1 MIRGHPREAYRTFI
15 AFAAF
20 GMLLGG
26 WAALVPQ
33 VQSDLGA
40 SKGALGLALL
50 CIGLGSL
57 PAMLLVG
64 PVVDRRGPSVMPWAL
79 GALAVGAI
87 LPALAGSIWMLAAA
101 LVAVGAGSGAVDVSI
116 NAGASDIEARTGARI
131 MQLAHGLFSAGV
143 LVGAIATGLARQA
156 GAGRLVILT
165 GLAGVLLAAALL
177 NRDQPARRRGGED
190 VRRRFRLRRHVILLG
205 IVCGAAFLTEG
216 GIENWSAIFME
227 QELDASPFVSALG
240 PASYAFAM
248 VVGRFSGQWVTGRVP
263 DRQLLGG
270 GALVSLAGLLVAAAA
285 HGVPI
290 AMAGVLPG
298 WGRCLCRSAGC
309 VQRRRPNRRR
319 ERAGK
324 LGGDGDDDRL
334 HGVARRPG
342 ADGWNCRAPRLAGGL
357 RRPRRRHGGARSHG
371 SPSPPQPD
379 SMSPGTGPGRD
390 ARCITARGAS
400 STFRPRRPER

>member
-290 AMAGVLPG
+290 AMAGFF
-298 WGRCLCRSAGC
+298 
-309 VQRRRPNRRR
+309 
-319 ERAGK
+319 
-324 LGGDGDDDRL
+324 LGGV
-334 HGVARRPG
+334 GVSVAAPVAFSAAGRTVAESERGSSVATVTTIGYMGLLVGPALTG
-342 ADGWNCRAPRLAGGL
+342 GTAELLGLRAAFVVLAGVMVVLAAMAPRVRLN
-357 RRPRRRHGGARSHG
+357 PI
-371 SPSPPQPD
+371 P
-379 SMSPGTGPGRD
+379 
-390 ARCITARGAS
+390 
-400 STFRPRRPER
+400 